1 MRFKIAYCIY
11 LVISLFYGTV
21 PFIGPITI
29 RHIFTI
35 FMLIVCFFEGGLK
48 LDKFLKW
55 YLVFLF
61 FHVLV
66 EVASGYSSYIFKK
79 LLGTYLASITLY
91 MATKTMIE
99 KYDAGPLI
107 VGVLVVSGVVNSLV
121 AIGQFYGS
129 SIAQSI
135 PEILHVDIAEE
146 DLELYEKENLHGY
159 NVGGLLG
166 ALRSGYFLSATCVL
180 ALFSQ
185 KDKISIFNW
194 TAFAIIFFALLL
206 VQERSG
212 FAAGLLCTFL
222 FLAIISVRDRSFLVI
237 SVLALFVAIFF
248 ITQLGSQLV
257 SFEDMRYSSAGFND
271 DKRIDYAIDA
281 LKWVSHNLMGGANN
295 YYSMGGYY
303 PHNVFANAILY
314 GGVFGG
320 MVLIGILIV
329 QLVKIGQVFLSYI
342 KGNTDSLLLVVSCV
356 VYLCYTMN
364 SFFHNYSLV
373 LGGEMIFLLW
383 AMISSQ
389 LDEEDDSFDELDDAE
404 EDDYSDDTDIIID
417 TQ

>member
-11 LVISLFYGTV
+11 LVISLFYGIV
-21 PFIGPITI
+21 PLIGPITI

-61 FHVLV
+61 FYVLV
-66 EVASGYSSYIFKK
+66 EVASGYSSFMFNK

-91 MATKTMIE
+91 IATKIMVE
-99 KYDAGPLI
+99 KYDAGFLI
-107 VGVLVVSGVVNSLV
+107 IMVLVTLGVVNSIV

-135 PEILHVDIAEE
+135 PEVLHVDITDKE
-146 DLELYEKENLHGY
+146 LELYDKEDLHGY

-166 ALRSGYFLSATCVL
+166 AVRSGYFLSATCVL

-185 KDKISIFNW
+185 KDRISIYNW
-194 TAFAIIFFALLL
+194 AVFAIIFFALFL

-212 FAAGLLCTFL
+212 LAAGSLCAIL
-222 FLAIISVRDRSFLVI
+222 FLVIVSVRDRRSLVTSV
-237 SVLALFVAIFF
+237 SVLVVAIFV
-248 ITQLGSQLV
+248 ITQFGSRFV
-257 SFEDMRYSSAGFND
+257 SFEDTRYASLGLEDEDRMRF
-271 DKRIDYAIDA
+271 AIDA
-281 LKWVSHNLMGGANN
+281 IKWVLHNPMGGAN
-295 YYSMGGYY
+295 YYYALGGYY
-303 PHNVFANAILY
+303 PHNFFANAILY

-320 MVLIGILIV
+320 LVLIGIFIV
-329 QLVKIGQVFLSYI
+329 QLVKITQATLSYFRD
-342 KGNTDSLLLVVSCV
+342 THSSLLLVLCLA
-356 VYLCYTMN
+356 YLCYMIN

-373 LGGEMIFLLW
+373 TGGEMIFLLW
-383 AMISSQ
+383 AMIGSQ
-389 LDEEDDSFDELDDAE
+389 FDIEDSNFEDLDDAE
-404 EDDYSDDTDIIID
+404 EDDYSNDTVMIVD